1 MRECLMLLVLLLLSP
16 GQLWPAPLLTAE
28 KQEHDFG
35 EIIQGD
41 KVQYVFRFQNAG
53 DELLEIG
60 QLRTSCGCTA
70 ALLSTRRVAP
80 GTIGELEVVFESQG
94 FRGEVQKNVTFET
107 NDPQHPS
114 VTFSLRGSVKVEL
127 FSEPPRVNWGTVA
140 ETVPLA
146 AELAI
151 LNLSSHL
158 IKLQA
163 PRTTLE
169 GVSAELDSQ
178 ELAPGGQTE
187 LRVTA
192 KFPMG
197 KHRLSGYVI
206 VDTDFSPVPQLKIP
220 FSARLQQK

>member
-1 MRECLMLLVLLLLSP
+1 MRECLMLLVLLLLFP
-16 GQLWPAPLLTAE
+16 GLLWSAPLLIADQ
-28 KQEHDFG
+28 QEHDFG

-70 ALLSTRRVAP
+70 ALLSTRRVDP

-94 FRGEVQKNVTFET
+94 FRGEIQKNVTFET
-107 NDPQHPS
+107 NDPLHQS
-114 VTFSLRGSVKVEL
+114 VTFSLRGSIKVEL
-127 FSEPPRVNWGTVA
+127 FSEPPRVNWGAVA
-140 ETVPLA
+140 ETGPLV

-151 LNLSSHL
+151 VNLSKRRV
-158 IKLQA
+158 KLQA
-163 PRTTLE
+163 PRATLE
-169 GVSAELDSQ
+169 GVNAELASQ

-192 KFPMG
+192 EFPMG